1 VRQSRGPGEHSSS
14 MPKRGYLVEKG
25 EKTRLLRD
33 VSLSS
38 KIIET
43 LLHVRAVGN
52 ALKFNSGR
60 SRKSPDS
67 SCP

>member
-1 VRQSRGPGEHSSS
+1 
-14 MPKRGYLVEKG
+14 VEKG

-38 KIIET
+38 KILET

-52 ALKFNSGR
+52 DLKFNSVR